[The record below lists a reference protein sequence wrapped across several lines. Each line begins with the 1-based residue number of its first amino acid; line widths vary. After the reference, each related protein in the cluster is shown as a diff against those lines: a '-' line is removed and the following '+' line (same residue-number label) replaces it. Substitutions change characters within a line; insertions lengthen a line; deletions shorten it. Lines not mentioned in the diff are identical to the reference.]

1 MSSAFSDRMFH
12 FMLKFES
19 MKLPDKV
26 NSFLKAVQDA
36 GFGCFVVGGSVRDL
50 LLEREVGDW
59 DFTTNATP
67 EEIIEIFPDSFYD
80 NRYGTVGVK
89 VDGEIFEIT
98 PFRKEGKY
106 SDLRHPDKI
115 EWAKILDEDLARRD
129 FTINAIA
136 LGDKIIDP
144 FGGQED
150 LKKKIIKA
158 VGDPE
163 KRFQE
168 DALRLMRA
176 VRIATQLGFTIEEK
190 TWAAIWENASLIKNI
205 SSERIRD
212 ELTRIF
218 SSDYPADGI
227 KLLDNAGLLEY
238 ILPELTKGRGVDQH
252 GTHHTDDVFTHS
264 VKALEQCENKN
275 WIVRFATLIHDIG
288 KPVTYRERNGKA
300 TFYNHETVGANIA
313 KQIAERLHFA
323 KEDREKLYMLVR
335 WHMFSVSE
343 FLSDSAIRRFIRRV
357 GADNTTDILDLRTA
371 DRLGSGASK
380 TSWRHEG
387 FKKRIIEVQKHIPS
401 VKDLKVNGKDVMEIL
416 QIPPGPKVGEI
427 LEKLFAE
434 ISEDPDKNERD
445 ILIKKIASLGSQ

>member
-1 MSSAFSDRMFH
+1 
-12 FMLKFES
+12 

-36 GFGCFVVGGSVRDL
+36 GFDCFVVGGSVRDL

-115 EWAKILDEDLARRD
+115 EWAKTLDEDLARRD

-136 LGDKIIDP
+136 LGVKIIDP

-176 VRIATQLGFTIEEK
+176 VRIATQLGFSIEEK
-190 TWAAIWENASLIKNI
+190 TWAAMWNNAALLKNI

-212 ELTRIF
+212 ELIKII
-218 SSDYPADGI
+218 SADYPADGI
-227 KLLDNAGLLEY
+227 RLLDNAGLLEY

-313 KQIAERLHFA
+313 KQIAERLHFS

-343 FLSDSAIRRFIRRV
+343 FLLDSAIRRFIRRV
-357 GADNTTDILDLRTA
+357 GAENTTDILDLRTA

-380 TSWRHEG
+380 TSWRHED

-416 QIPPGPKVGEI
+416 KIPPGPKVGEI
-427 LEKLFAE
+427 LEKLFIE
-434 ISEDPDKNERD
+434 ISKDPSRNDRSYLLD
-445 ILIKKIASLGSQ
+445 RTVSLSSQRTNKGAALKMEE